1 MSSEV
6 LLSSIIP
13 FAGSGFLGY
22 AMGFALLFL
31 SRTWLLVKCSSYSVR
46 VLNFLPHIQLDQT
59 AGRSTILTHLVIS
72 TYSVWPVYFQIMSR
86 CCLLISS

>member
-46 VLNFLPHIQLDQT
+46 VFT
-59 AGRSTILTHLVIS
+59 AYTTRPNRGPFYHFNPSCHLH
-72 TYSVWPVYFQIMSR
+72 
-86 CCLLISS
+86 LLRMACIFPDHVTVLSSN